1 MTVLPSSTDMP
12 SPEPEREVLS
22 AMPAA
27 EPPAMDAA
35 PAAGPEASAGTADA
49 AAATAPVDGGEGGMP
64 AGDTADIAAPVE
76 AAAAAEADAAES
88 EDAEPAE
95 AAPRPRPPHVPEKFW
110 DAARGEVRVDALL
123 ESYAELE
130 RKLGRMVSLPEG
142 PEDEAGRRRL
152 LRALGWPVRPEDY
165 DFDSP
170 HPLIERDPELD
181 RRLHEAGFTR
191 DQAKLV
197 YELAAERLL
206 PAVAEVVAEATA
218 RRERERLEAH
228 FGGRERFE
236 AIARELRDFAQR
248 RLDPATAEALSS
260 SYEGVL
266 ALHRMA
272 LAEEPELF
280 AEAEGGGLV
289 PDEDQLVEMMRDPR
303 YWRDHDPEFV
313 AQVTE
318 GFRRLYGD

>member
-12 SPEPEREVLS
+12 SPAPERDVPS
-22 AMPAA
+22 TMPAT
-27 EPPAMDAA
+27 EPPATDVA
-35 PAAGPEASAGTADA
+35 PAAVDVDARTTTADVT
-49 AAATAPVDGGEGGMP
+49 AATAPVDGGEGGMP
-64 AGDTADIAAPVE
+64 AGDATDAPTPVDT
-76 AAAAAEADAAES
+76 AAAEADAVAS
-88 EDAEPAE
+88 EDAESAE
-95 AAPRPRPPHVPEKFW
+95 SAPRPRPPHVPEKFW

-152 LRALGWPVRPEDY
+152 LRALGWPARPEDY

-303 YWRDHDPEFV
+303 YWRDRDPEFV

>member
-1 MTVLPSSTDMP
+1 MTERPETVRPGTAAETTDP
-12 SPEPEREVLS
+12 LPEP
-22 AMPAA
+22 AP
-27 EPPAMDAA
+27 EPVA
-35 PAAGPEASAGTADA
+35 PVDA
-49 AAATAPVDGGEGGMP
+49 AAAAAPEDADGADAPVLED
-64 AGDTADIAAPVE
+64 APG
-76 AAAAAEADAAES
+76 ATAAAAEAAGGDTVGAGDGDGGADA
-88 EDAEPAE
+88 DAPA
-95 AAPRPRPPHVPEKFW
+95 PRPPHVPEKFW

-123 ESYAELE
+123 RSYAELE
-130 RKLGRMVSLPEG
+130 RKLGRMVALPEG
-142 PEDEAGRRRL
+142 PEDAEGRRRL
-152 LRALGWPVRPEDY
+152 LRALGWPERPEDY
-165 DFDSP
+165 DIEPP
-170 HPLIERDPELD
+170 HPLIERDPEVD

-191 DQAKLV
+191 DQARLV

-236 AIARELRDFAQR
+236 AVARELRDFAAR
-248 RLDPATAEALSS
+248 RLDPDTAAALASS
-260 SYEGVL
+260 FEGVL

-280 AEAEGGGLV
+280 AGGEGGGLV

-303 YWRDHDPEFV
+303 YWRDRDPEFV